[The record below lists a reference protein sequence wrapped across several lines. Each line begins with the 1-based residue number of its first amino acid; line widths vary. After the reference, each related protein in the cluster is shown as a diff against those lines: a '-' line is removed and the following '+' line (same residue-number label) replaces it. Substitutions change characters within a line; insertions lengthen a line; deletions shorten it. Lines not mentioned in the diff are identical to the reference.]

1 MVQNAEYV
9 RAYAGRYRDMF
20 PVRILSVAGVAAI
33 VLWLLDWTW
42 TAAFLVPQFG
52 LYVLLWRLVERARL
66 NPDTPGAGARL
77 KWGTEAIT
85 FALASHVALFV
96 LVAWRFEPLYL
107 KHLLLLI
114 GGNLMVGALQ
124 VHVSRLSFAAAVVP
138 PAATIGVIAWTEA
151 GWDVVLLTSA
161 VLFVL
166 GVVGSAWRQARSDR
180 QTVELYVDLAER
192 SKALGVALDA
202 AEAER
207 AAAERA
213 NQAKSRFLA
222 VISHEVRTPLNVILG
237 IAEVL
242 KGRRRPKAEAAL
254 IGDMAD
260 AGGMLLR
267 LLNGALDLS
276 KIESGQTEARLEP
289 VDLGETVAAIARVW
303 RVRVAELGL
312 ALEIER
318 DGRPEDFAVRTDGAK
333 VEQVLINFLSNALK
347 LTPSGTI
354 RLVARARPSTG
365 ASRVGLTFE
374 VHDEGPGVPEDQR
387 ERIFQPFEQLAE
399 GRAAGGAGLGLAICR
414 ASVEALDGRIGV
426 RPAEPQG
433 SVFWFEIAAERA
445 AVPAA
450 ATPAAVSIDAR
461 RLSVLAAEDHPANR
475 KLLGL
480 LLGRFETDL
489 TLVENG
495 AEAVEAARSGGFDL
509 ILMDVMM
516 PVMDGVAAVQA
527 IRAEEAADGR
537 PRVPVRMLTANVF
550 DEDVARYRAAGADG
564 VLRKPI
570 EIEALHRALAETAA
584 GPSPDARSTA
594 AA

>member
-1 MVQNAEYV
+1 VVQNAEYV

-151 GWDVVLLTSA
+151 GWDSVLLTSA
-161 VLFVL
+161 ALFVL

-254 IGDMAD
+254 VGDMAD

-312 ALEIER
+312 TLEIER

-333 VEQVLINFLSNALK
+333 VEQILINFLSNALK

-354 RLVARARPSTG
+354 RLAARARPSADG
-365 ASRVGLTFE
+365 RVDLTFE

-414 ASVEALDGRIGV
+414 ASVEALGGRIGV
-426 RPAEPQG
+426 RPAQPRG

-450 ATPAAVSIDAR
+450 PTPEAVFIGSG

-480 LLGRFETDL
+480 LLDRFEADL

-495 AEAVEAARSGGFDL
+495 AEAVQAARSGGFDL

-516 PVMDGVAAVQA
+516 PVMDGVAALQA
-527 IRAEEAADGR
+527 IRAEEAAEGR

-584 GPSPDARSTA
+584 GAAPDAVSTA